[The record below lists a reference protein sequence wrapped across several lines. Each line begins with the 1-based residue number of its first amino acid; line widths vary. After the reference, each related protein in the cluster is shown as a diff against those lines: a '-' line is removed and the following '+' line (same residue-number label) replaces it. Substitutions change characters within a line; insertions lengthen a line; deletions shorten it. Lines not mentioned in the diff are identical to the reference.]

1 MFILRYGN
9 YTMVT
14 FLSEEAER
22 AAGLLQSESLHMQ
35 ASRQQ
40 QSGRTWNLRDK
51 LHSRVTA
58 GVKAWDQL

>member
-51 LHSRVTA
+51 TNCTA
-58 GVKAWDQL
+58 E